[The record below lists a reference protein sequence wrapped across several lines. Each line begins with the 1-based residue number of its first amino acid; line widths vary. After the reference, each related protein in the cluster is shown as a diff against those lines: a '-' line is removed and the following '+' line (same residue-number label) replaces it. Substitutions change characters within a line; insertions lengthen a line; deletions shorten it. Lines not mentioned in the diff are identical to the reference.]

1 MRSGIKQEKSKKQ
14 IIKKYVKNGA
24 SVGGTIGGGV
34 GFVAGIGCVVISP
47 SPGEVIAGATLL
59 GGGVGYG
66 VGASV
71 GAVKVVIDEIKQ
83 KAVRQQREPFNSFQ
97 VNAMDLQNPNSTSRN
112 QPPTL

>member
-14 IIKKYVKNGA
+14 IIKKYAKNGA
-24 SVGGTIGGGV
+24 IVGGTIGGGV

-59 GGGVGYG
+59 GVG
-66 VGASV
+66 V

>member
-14 IIKKYVKNGA
+14 IIKKYAKNGA
-24 SVGGTIGGGV
+24 IVGGTIGGGV

-59 GGGVGYG
+59 G
-66 VGASV
+66 V

>member
-14 IIKKYVKNGA
+14 IIKKYAKNGA
-24 SVGGTIGGGV
+24 IVGGV

-59 GGGVGYG
+59 G
-66 VGASV
+66 V

>member
-14 IIKKYVKNGA
+14 IIKKYAKNGA
-24 SVGGTIGGGV
+24 IVGGTIGGGV

-59 GGGVGYG
+59 GGG